1 MRSIIVFCLL
11 LATNLQ
17 ALKAKDKI
25 QVEDVYVPP
34 GFCPRPQVNDHVTVD
49 YNFKMDKLTERLALK
64 IHMGHSQYPELE
76 NIIMD
81 MCKGQRSIAKIPAKV
96 RLVFLARYARVIRL
110 LFSTTT
116 DLWHLKENT
125 LN

>member
-96 RLVFLARYARVIRL
+96 RLVF
-110 LFSTTT
+110 
-116 DLWHLKENT
+116 
-125 LN
+125 

>member
-1 MRSIIVFCLL
+1 M
-11 LATNLQ
+11 
-17 ALKAKDKI
+17 
-25 QVEDVYVPP
+25 
-34 GFCPRPQVNDHVTVD
+34 TVD

-64 IHMGHSQYPELE
+64 IHMGHSQYPDLE